1 MELIP
6 INDSKLKIMLSYEDM
21 TYYKLDAEN
30 MSYSDEETR
39 NALKAIFKDVK
50 MRSGFDADTQKTYI
64 QLYPDKRGGCEMFVT
79 KLECEKSPGLHKQ
92 SKSQKKKE
100 SAKEAIC
107 PKENYVFSFDSL
119 EHLIKVCRRLDRC
132 EMKIQ
137 GSAYKDSDG
146 KRYFLIIYGVNQLSF
161 FSLDEFTFIGEFA
174 KRQNS
179 EYSWMYIKEH
189 CEELCALNAISLL
202 ATF

>member
-21 TYYKLDAEN
+21 THYKLNADN

-39 NALKAIFKDVK
+39 NALKAIFRDVK
-50 MRSGFDADTQKTYI
+50 TRSGFDADTQKTYI
-64 QLYPDKRGGCEMFVT
+64 QLYPDKKGGCEMFVT
-79 KLECEKSPGLHKQ
+79 KLDGEKSAALHKQ
-92 SKSQKKKE
+92 SKPQKKKDV
-100 SAKEAIC
+100 SKELSC
-107 PKENYVFSFDSL
+107 PRENYIFSFDSL
-119 EHLIKVCRRLDRC
+119 EHLIKVCRRLDKC

-161 FSLDEFTFIGEFA
+161 FSLDEFSFIGEFA

-189 CEELCALNAISLL
+189 CEEICALDAISTL